1 MSFNRRTPNNIY
13 YNVRINGNSDGSLAV
28 ANYSETRSI
37 PLVDNPSDYNFTCIK
52 FNIPIS
58 TVPLLIVPVLSYPN
72 TDITKTVYSVSLSY
86 NGFSSAQTFIRW
98 TPMTSA
104 LGSVSLSTPKKQLTS
119 QAPYTDSNDSYY
131 YCYSY
136 TYFMGL
142 VNKAF
147 ETAFSD
153 LSGKTSLPVGS
164 SAPFFKYDAP
174 SKLFS
179 LVAPE
184 SFYDVNNVGTPIK
197 IFMNNDLFNLFG
209 AMPSFNFVQP
219 ALVGNDKQIL
229 ITSDTSTVDTSG
241 NIQFQQ
247 EYVSLFNWMAFKSI
261 IITSSTIPI
270 IPEGIPAVNN
280 TIYTPDNELGGSSA
294 YLPIISS
301 YDALLDSNGYE
312 LFQSNIQYAP
322 TGPYKLIE
330 MIGTNP
336 LNSIDLQVYWQDS
349 FGGLHNLYMQSFE
362 SCTFTFLMTKRN
374 IN

>member
-1 MSFNRRTPNNIY
+1 MSFNTRTPDNVY

-28 ANYSETRSI
+28 ANYAETRSI
-37 PLVDNPSDYNFTCIK
+37 PLVDNPSEYNFTCIK

-58 TVPLLIVPVLSYPN
+58 TVPLLIIPVVPYPN
-72 TDITKTVYSVSLSY
+72 TDATKTVYSVSLSY
-86 NGFSSAQTFIRW
+86 NAFSSAQTFIKW

-104 LGSVSLSTPKKQLTS
+104 LGSDTLSIPRKKLS
-119 QAPYTDSNDSYY
+119 ADAPYTDSNDAYY

-142 VNKAF
+142 VNNAF
-147 ETAFSD
+147 QTAFSD
-153 LSGKTSLPVGS
+153 LSGQTTLPVGS
-164 SAPFFKYDAP
+164 APPKFKYDAP
-174 SKLFS
+174 SKLFT
-179 LVAPE
+179 LVAP
-184 SFYDVNNVGTPIK
+184 SSCYDVNNVATPIK

-209 AMPSFNFVQP
+209 AMPSYNYVQP
-219 ALVGNDKQIL
+219 TLTGNDKQIL
-229 ITSDTSTVDTSG
+229 ITSNSAPIDTSG

-280 TIYTPDNELGGSSA
+280 SIYTPDNELGGSSA

-336 LNSIDLQVYWQDS
+336 LNSIDLQVYWMDS
-349 FGGLHNLYMQSFE
+349 FGGLHNLLMQSFE

-374 IN
+374 SN